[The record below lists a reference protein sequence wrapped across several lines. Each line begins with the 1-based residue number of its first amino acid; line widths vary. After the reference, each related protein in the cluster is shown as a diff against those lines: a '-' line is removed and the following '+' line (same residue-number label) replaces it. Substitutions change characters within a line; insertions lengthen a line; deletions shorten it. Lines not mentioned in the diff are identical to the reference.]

1 MPKFRWHPRLC
12 MSTCAVVVI
21 GLVTSQ
27 AQAGS
32 LTFVVTASDGMTL
45 AFSAGPI
52 ATSSNGGNTL
62 TVTNLV
68 AVNTFLST
76 NGSAVQFG
84 GLQASSN
91 FAPSSGNAAGSFVT
105 QTGSI
110 YYDNSLAGNGLAS
123 VQVFQNG
130 FMLPTGLS
138 GLMQSA
144 STANFTSATAGSS
157 ETFTST
163 YNGTLNAPGQT
174 STSTGVAQNNYSP
187 SSNTPIPSYV
197 TPFEISN
204 LTSFSLLPNPNAQS
218 TDGFTGSTTITAA
231 VIPEPASLVLLGMG
245 MPLAFVFA
253 LLLRRRRAAA
263 TA

>member
-1 MPKFRWHPRLC
+1 MPKLRWHRRLC
-12 MSTCAVVVI
+12 LSLCAVVVI

-27 AQAGS
+27 AHAGS
-32 LTFVVTASDGMTL
+32 LTFVVTASDGLTL
-45 AFSAGPI
+45 TFSAGPI

-91 FAPSSGNAAGSFVT
+91 FAPSSGSAAGSFVT

-110 YYDNSLAGNGLAS
+110 YYDNSLAGNGVAS

-144 STANFTSATAGSS
+144 STANYTSATAGSAQ
-157 ETFTST
+157 TFTST
-163 YNGTLNAPGQT
+163 YNGALNAAGQT
-174 STSTGVAQNNYSP
+174 STSTGVMQNNYSP
-187 SSNTPIPSYV
+187 LNLTNIPSYV
-197 TPFEISN
+197 TPFSISN
-204 LTSFSLLPNPNAQS
+204 LTSFNILANPNAQS

-231 VIPEPASLVLLGMG
+231 AIPEPASVTLMAMG
-245 MPLAFVFA
+245 MPLFLLFA
-253 LLLRRRRAAA
+253 ALLRRRRAAIA
-263 TA
+263 